1 MSKSFTFLKTNPNYN
16 VFLHFQC
23 TECGRQFAQQHQ
35 LKTHFRIHT
44 GENPYSCPH
53 CPQKFRHLSTR
64 NNHKCDGKT
73 AATNAIT
80 TAIQKA
86 TITLDENN
94 EIQEE
99 R

>member
-1 MSKSFTFLKTNPNYN
+1 MQYNSKLNQFL
-16 VFLHFQC
+16 FFQC

-73 AATNAIT
+73 AAANTIT

>member
-1 MSKSFTFLKTNPNYN
+1 MIF
-16 VFLHFQC
+16 VFNLQC

-44 GENPYSCPH
+44 GENPYSCQH
-53 CPQKFRHLSTR
+53 CPQRFRHLSTR

-73 AATNAIT
+73 TAGVSSNAIT
-80 TAIQKA
+80 NAIQKA

-94 EIQEE
+94 EIEE
-99 R
+99 KR